1 MKFLPAIIDIKRMEK
16 DGKGLRLCLPVFLL
30 WPFVLIALAVFTPVL
45 ILLGVLYPFLSSV
58 RGFFRRLY
66 AGIGVGCALRGLR
79 VEMENE
85 TGALH
90 INII

>member
-1 MKFLPAIIDIKRMEK
+1 MKFLPTIIDIKRTEK
-16 DGKGLRLCLPVFLL
+16 DGKSLRLCLPVFLL
-30 WPFVLIALAVFTPVL
+30 WPFALIALAMFTPVM
-45 ILLGVLYPFLSSV
+45 IMFGILYPFTASV
-58 RGFFRRLY
+58 RRFFRRLY

-90 INII
+90 INIV

>member
-1 MKFLPAIIDIKRMEK
+1 MKFLPAFIDIKRL
-16 DGKGLRLCLPVFLL
+16 DRDRKGLRLCLPVFLL
-30 WPFVLIALAVFTPVL
+30 WPFVLIALAMFTPVL
-45 ILLGVLYPFLSSV
+45 ILLGILYPFSPSV
-58 RGFFRRLY
+58 RGLFQRLY